1 MRSWSRAVPTV
12 LACAMLAIGLAGTVL
27 LAACSNSG
35 QDSPSP
41 ASSPSATAAAPSA
54 SSSAGPVSVS
64 MLLDSATSVAELRSQ
79 LKSVGPDPLYGKPF
93 RKAPRA
99 VIAALEDYF
108 ATVDP
113 SAGELNNASRVEF
126 VWAFTAVEA
135 VGERSTS
142 TRQIVD
148 AYFHAEGDDMIYV
161 GTIHPGYNNH
171 LMHLSRESTAEPWH
185 VDGWY
190 P

>member
-1 MRSWSRAVPTV
+1 MRSRSGVAPVA
-12 LACAMLAIGLAGTVL
+12 LATLMLAGLVFLPACGT
-27 LAACSNSG
+27 SG
-35 QDSPSP
+35 QGNASPGSSP
-41 ASSPSATAAAPSA
+41 GETASAPSPSAT
-54 SSSAGPVSVS
+54 PVSVS
-64 MLLDSATSVAELRSQ
+64 QLLDSATSVAGLRTQ
-79 LKSVGPDPLYGKPF
+79 LKSIGPDALYGKPF
-93 RKAPRA
+93 REAPPA

-148 AYFHAEGDDMIYV
+148 AYFHAEGDHMIYV

-171 LMHLSRESTAEPWH
+171 LMHLSRQSTAKPWQ